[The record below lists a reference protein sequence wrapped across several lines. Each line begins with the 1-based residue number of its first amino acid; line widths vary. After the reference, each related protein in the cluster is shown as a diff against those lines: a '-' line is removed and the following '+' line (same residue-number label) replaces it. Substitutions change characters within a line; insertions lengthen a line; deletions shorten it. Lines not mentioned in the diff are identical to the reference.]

1 MPIAEHARRV
11 AELAGSAAIQEAVE
25 GAKQAVEGLVHQ
37 LESTITGDKP
47 RSDGKLDTGTLH
59 SVVPAGEDRRSPDDE
74 AAHGASAPGDGSL
87 THSSDA
93 PSVEAADPGQSDSC
107 ASASASTAACWK
119 DAKETWA
126 DAGVTIGAKLDYWT
140 ELGLQMKRQQEAEEL
155 AAAAAALHEGPDLA
169 SLALELQRET
179 AAEGAGAEGAGA
191 RQHKKAPWHA
201 RRRRHPDTQ
210 KLHDNLLHAACEAM
224 ARHGFEPGHLSPPAL
239 DEWSRSDQGRDRYE
253 QLAED
258 VPEDVHKTPEEVALK
273 VRVLQPTL
281 TLTQT

>member
-1 MPIAEHARRV
+1 MQAATPYSEMPIAEHARRV
-11 AELAGSAAIQEAVE
+11 AELAGSTAIQEAVE

-37 LESTITGDKP
+37 LTP

-59 SVVPAGEDRRSPDDE
+59 SVVPAGEDRRSPEDE

-93 PSVEAADPGQSDSC
+93 PSVEVADPGQSDSS

-179 AAEGAGAEGAGA
+179 TAEGAGAEGAGA

-201 RRRRHPDTQ
+201 RRRRHPDTHQ
-210 KLHDNLLHAACEAM
+210 LHDNLLHAACEAM
-224 ARHGFEPGHLSPPAL
+224 ARP
-239 DEWSRSDQGRDRYE
+239 
-253 QLAED
+253 
-258 VPEDVHKTPEEVALK
+258 
-273 VRVLQPTL
+273 
-281 TLTQT
+281 